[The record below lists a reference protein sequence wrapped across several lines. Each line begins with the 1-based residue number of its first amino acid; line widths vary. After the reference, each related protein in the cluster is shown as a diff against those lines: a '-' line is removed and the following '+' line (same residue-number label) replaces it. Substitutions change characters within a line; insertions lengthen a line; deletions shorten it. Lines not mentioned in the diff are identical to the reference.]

1 MKAINFSAVVLIGGT
16 SARALARDS
25 ICSAQSATEFAITYG
40 EPLASYVQACAGPPN
55 GPPINQL
62 YKNTALATPQQ
73 TAIVSPNV
81 DTLYMN
87 QCYDISRRDIAITIP
102 EVDSNRYYGVSFYT
116 PEGDNY
122 LNLGTLAHTKAGKYL
137 LTPAVSSTT
146 AGEIVAEPNS
156 TYQGTIYAPR
166 TLGYLLIRIVLKD
179 QDGDVKAV
187 NKIQQGFSTNT
198 IERCGKPIGPELN
211 SGLFA
216 NISHSKV
223 ENLLGL
229 IARFHETVPLTND
242 KPLLPTKTTSE
253 LLLAGIGRNGS
264 YQRPSCVNLAEA
276 YKAANSSIGN
286 YTRSLEFV
294 KKLSNGWVMPRPSL
308 IGTYGDNYKARVAV
322 ARFGY
327 LALTNDQALY
337 PVYLGEFALGTNESY
352 TLRFAKKPPVTDVGF
367 WSVTLYNLQK
377 ELVSNSINR
386 YSLGDRSNL
395 TFSDGTPV
403 YGTSADVPFDIL
415 VQASE
420 PPANW
425 TSNWLPSP
433 NTPGSFNM
441 IRKPRAL
448 TR

>member
-1 MKAINFSAVVLIGGT
+1 MKTISFLAVFLINGT
-16 SARALARDS
+16 LARTLARNPN
-25 ICSAQSATEFAITYG
+25 CSAQSATEFTITYG
-40 EPLASYVQACAGPPN
+40 EPLASYAKACAGPPN
-55 GPPINQL
+55 GPPANQL

-87 QCYDISRRDIAITIP
+87 QCYDISRKDITITIP
-102 EVDSNRYYGVSFYT
+102 EIDSNRYYSVSFYT

-122 LNLGTLAHTKAGKYL
+122 INLGTLAHTKAGKYL
-137 LTPAVSSTT
+137 LTPAVTSAT
-146 AGEIVAEPNS
+146 AGKIVVDPNS

-179 QDGDVKAV
+179 QDGDVKTV
-187 NKIQQGFSTNT
+187 NKIQQGFSTST
-198 IERCGKPIGPELN
+198 IERCGEPIGPELN
-211 SGLFA
+211 GALFA
-216 NISHSKV
+216 NISYSKV

-229 IARFHETVPLTND
+229 IARFEETVPPTND
-242 KPLLPTKTTSE
+242 KPLLPTKTTSQ
-253 LLLAGIGRNGS
+253 LSLAGISRNGS
-264 YQRPSCVNLAEA
+264 YQHPGCVNLAEA
-276 YKAANSSIGN
+276 YKAANSSIGT
-286 YTRSLEFV
+286 YMRSLKFV
-294 KKLSNGWVMPRPSL
+294 KKLSNGWVMPHPSL
-308 IGTYGDNYKARVAV
+308 IGTYGDNYKARAAV

-337 PVYLGEFALGTNESY
+337 PVYLGEFSLGANESY
-352 TLRFAKKPPVTDVGF
+352 TLRFATKPPVTDVGF
-367 WSVTLYNLQK
+367 WSVTMYNSKK
-377 ELVSNSINR
+377 ELVSNSIDR

-403 YGTSADVPFDIL
+403 YGTSDDAPFDIL

-433 NTPGSFNM
+433 NAPGPFNL
-441 IRKPRAL
+441 ICKP
-448 TR
+448 